1 MAALNATKSTILFI
15 LYAFLFYSKK
25 VWIYPKNIIKLRVSR
40 EVSVYNT
47 YLCTWRTKKKL
58 NFTYFNKEFPTF
70 YGILSYVSISPGSA
84 SFH

>member
-1 MAALNATKSTILFI
+1 MAALNANKSTILFI

-25 VWIYPKNIIKLRVSR
+25 VWIYPKNVTKLRVSR

-58 NFTYFNKEFPTF
+58 NFN
-70 YGILSYVSISPGSA
+70 ILTRNSPRFMES
-84 SFH
+84 